1 MKKYFN
7 EGLLP
12 DEYVEEGFR
21 RLLEIRKGTIGE
33 AFRKVAREM
42 SVEYQENYY
51 DYIYELEGY
60 INEVLR
66 ERTSLDMTMAE
77 VISKAV
83 ETYLMDVFYD
93 NTYTYLENYL
103 EKMFLAQGYSQ
114 KEVDSMNMSTLF
126 DLVDNRTTLFHIK
139 KTAKRR
145 WKDRFY
151 SGF

>member
-1 MKKYFN
+1 MKNYFN

-51 DYIYELEGY
+51 DFIYELEGY
-60 INEVLR
+60 INEILR

-77 VISKAV
+77 VLSKFSKQSHFMHKALNTFVIYMIAFIRKFFMNSSNAV
-83 ETYLMDVFYD
+83 STFVIIIY
-93 NTYTYLENYL
+93 
-103 EKMFLAQGYSQ
+103 FLDCS
-114 KEVDSMNMSTLF
+114 
-126 DLVDNRTTLFHIK
+126 H
-139 KTAKRR
+139 
-145 WKDRFY
+145 
-151 SGF
+151 

>member
-51 DYIYELEGY
+51 DFIYELEGY
-60 INEVLR
+60 INEILR

-77 VISKAV
+77 VLSKAV

-93 NTYTYLENYL
+93 NTYTFLENYI
-103 EKMFLAQGYSQ
+103 EKMLLSQGYSQ
-114 KEVDSMNMSTLF
+114 KEVDSMNLSTLF
-126 DLVDNRTTLFHIK
+126 DLVDNRTSLFHIR

-145 WKDRFY
+145 CKDRFY

>member
-12 DEYVEEGFR
+12 DEYVNEGFNK
-21 RLLEIRKGTIGE
+21 LMKIKKGTIGE

-42 SVEYQENYY
+42 SVEYRENYY

>member
-12 DEYVEEGFR
+12 DEYVNEGFN
-21 RLLEIRKGTIGE
+21 RLMKIKKGTIGE

-77 VISKAV
+77 VLSKAV
-83 ETYLMDVFYD
+83 ETCFMEVFYD
-93 NTYTYLENYL
+93 NTYTFLENYL
-103 EKMFLAQGYSQ
+103 EKMFLSQGYSQ
-114 KEVDSMNMSTLF
+114 KEVDSMNISIT
-126 DLVDNRTTLFHIK
+126 RT
-139 KTAKRR
+139 
-145 WKDRFY
+145 
-151 SGF
+151 